1 MAKKIKQTK
10 VTKFSELENKVAAL
24 WTRVSTERQEE
35 NNCSLETQ
43 ERICR
48 EYAAK
53 HGITIKKQYGGTHE
67 SAKTE
72 GQLYR
77 KMIAEV
83 AADRDINIIL
93 VYSFDRFSRAGN
105 EAIMPKAYL
114 KPKGVYVISATQP
127 IDTDS
132 IAGEFMENILFLF
145 NQFENSLRRD
155 KAVTG
160 MTA

>member
-77 KMIAEV
+77 KMITEV
-83 AADRDINIIL
+83 AADRDINLIL
-93 VYSFDRFSRAGN
+93 VSSFNRISRN
-105 EAIMPKAYL
+105 WIEVIKTLLNL
-114 KPKGVYVISATQP
+114 KSKGIYVISATQP
-127 IDTDS
+127 TEPNSSLFEI
-132 IAGEFMENILFLF
+132 ILY
-145 NQFENSLRRD
+145 
-155 KAVTG
+155 
-160 MTA
+160 